1 MSVILSI
8 TKGFH
13 LLAART
19 PHFARAYDDLRN
31 RQAQSCPISLVERYH
46 FPLASKVLCAP
57 RHAKESHMHML
68 KTRPD
73 MVDVKP
79 VDDYTSYHANHE

>member
-1 MSVILSI
+1 MLLYSI
-8 TKGFH
+8 RREWQRLELTVVLGQK
-13 LLAART
+13 L
-19 PHFARAYDDLRN
+19 
-31 RQAQSCPISLVERYH
+31 
-46 FPLASKVLCAP
+46 LCAP